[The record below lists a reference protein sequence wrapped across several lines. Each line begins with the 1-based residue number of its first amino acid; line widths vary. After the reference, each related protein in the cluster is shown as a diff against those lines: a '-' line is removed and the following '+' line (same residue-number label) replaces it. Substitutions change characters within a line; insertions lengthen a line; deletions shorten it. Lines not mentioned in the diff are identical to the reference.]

1 MKRTNVVAVIIGA
14 TGLLL
19 SAAASAHDYTSI
31 EGGVLDRDGDDDM
44 GIRMAG
50 SAGVWEPVA
59 LFGEVVDTGP
69 YSQLSAGALF
79 HAPID
84 YAVDF
89 TAGGSLEMVDR
100 GRFDDTGLGA
110 RVGLRWQ
117 VPSTR
122 PFELN
127 PELRH
132 VRVFNS
138 SITSVRA
145 NALLALTQ
153 AFHLQGALQAG
164 DDDRIEIGMRYSF
177 LPYGS
182 RPSREP
188 AY

>member
-1 MKRTNVVAVIIGA
+1 MKRTNVVAVMIGA

-19 SAAASAHDYTSI
+19 SAAASAHQYTWVD
-31 EGGVLDRDGDDDM
+31 GGVLDRDGDDDM

-50 SAGVWEPVA
+50 SAAVSQPVA

-69 YSQLSAGALF
+69 YSQLSAGAMF
-79 HAPID
+79 HTPLD
-84 YAVDF
+84 SAVDF
-89 TAGGSLEMVDR
+89 TMGGSLEAVDT
-100 GRFDDTGLGA
+100 GRRDDTGLGA
-110 RVGLRWQ
+110 RIGLRWA
-117 VPSTR
+117 VPATR
-122 PFELN
+122 GFELN

-132 VRVFNS
+132 VMVFDS

-177 LPYGS
+177 LPYGG